1 MLYVLQDTTSYNTH
15 YCGFGYSR
23 YTFPGA
29 LLRTHTR
36 ANNHIVSFAVYVNQ
50 ISVVYQ
56 TFQPDERGVL
66 LNTHDSCLLSY
77 LFAGKRGSQ
86 FHEEKIT
93 LDVCPATD
101 FCGRKERKYMHGMAV
116 EGLGKL
122 EHRFEITRSDLDIPA
137 GDDAVF
143 DIVIGNLLV
152 RSQER
157 GRRCLELIGLCAFE
171 RTQYSHFRHDTAC
184 VDTQTGHETIHLIPV
199 GYTRTGEKGRE

>member
-1 MLYVLQDTTSYNTH
+1 
-15 YCGFGYSR
+15 
-23 YTFPGA
+23 
-29 LLRTHTR
+29 
-36 ANNHIVSFAVYVNQ
+36 
-50 ISVVYQ
+50 
-56 TFQPDERGVL
+56 
-66 LNTHDSCLLSY
+66 
-77 LFAGKRGSQ
+77 
-86 FHEEKIT
+86 
-93 LDVCPATD
+93 
-101 FCGRKERKYMHGMAV
+101 MHGMAV

>member
-36 ANNHIVSFAVYVNQ
+36 ASNHIVSFAVYVNQ

-86 FHEEKIT
+86 FHEEKNHARR
-93 LDVCPATD
+93 LP
-101 FCGRKERKYMHGMAV
+101 
-116 EGLGKL
+116 
-122 EHRFEITRSDLDIPA
+122 
-137 GDDAVF
+137 GD
-143 DIVIGNLLV
+143 
-152 RSQER
+152 
-157 GRRCLELIGLCAFE
+157 
-171 RTQYSHFRHDTAC
+171 
-184 VDTQTGHETIHLIPV
+184 
-199 GYTRTGEKGRE
+199 